1 MTRYSA
7 RELAKVFLPVIT
19 RFAKEHG
26 VDNVAAVINELAEV
40 SGQNKRQPKVEIIT
54 ARPIDKTLVERIA
67 AMMKMKLGVDNLD
80 AHEIV
85 DPTILGGFIARTG
98 DSEIDASV
106 RSKLNQLI
114 SHD

>member
-7 RELAKVFLPVIT
+7 RELAKAFLPILT
-19 RFAKEHG
+19 RYAKEYG
-26 VDNVAAVINELAEV
+26 VDNATNVINELAEI
-40 SGQNKRQPKVEIIT
+40 SGQKIKQPKVEIIT
-54 ARPIDKTLVERIA
+54 ARPIDKSLVERIT

-80 AHEIV
+80 AQTVV
-85 DPTILGGFIARTG
+85 DPTILGGFIARTT

-106 RSKLNQLI
+106 RSKLNQLM